1 MLFLDEIKNEMKKE
15 AKFWKKLNDDIQ
27 CLLCPRNCKIAP
39 GKRGFCGGRENRD
52 GTLYSLTYGSI
63 VSMAA
68 DPIEKKPLY
77 HFWPGSLVFS
87 IASLGCTFACQHCQN
102 WEISQRRIGEVP
114 TEDITPDELI
124 RLTKK
129 YQCSGIAHTY
139 SEPTI
144 WTEYAIDVGK
154 LAKAEGLYNVYVTN
168 GYISLDALQELAPWL
183 DAANVDVKAFTDD
196 FYRKIC
202 GVPSLQPVLSVCEWM
217 YAHRIHLE
225 ITYLVI
231 PKENDKPEEIR
242 KFCRWVVDKLSPD
255 VPVHFSRF
263 YPQYH
268 MLEKPPTPVETLEK
282 AYKIA
287 KEEGLLYVYLGNV
300 PGHPYDNTYCPS
312 CGELLISRYGYTIL
326 EFNIKEGKCLRCG
339 KRIPIVGT
347 LVEV

>member
-1 MLFLDEIKNEMKKE
+1 L
-15 AKFWKKLNDDIQ
+15 
-27 CLLCPRNCKIAP
+27 R
-39 GKRGFCGGRENRD
+39 
-52 GTLYSLTYGSI
+52 
-63 VSMAA
+63 
-68 DPIEKKPLY
+68 KKPLY